1 MPIEEVVARI
11 DAVTPDEV
19 RRTGADLLAGE
30 PTLAA
35 IGPIGRLPPLPRIA
49 AQLHG

>member
-1 MPIEEVVARI
+1 VVALI
-11 DAVTPDEV
+11 DAVTVDEV
-19 RRTGADLLAGE
+19 RQAGAGLLAGG

-35 IGPIGRLPPLPRIA
+35 IGPIGRLAPLPRIA

>member
-1 MPIEEVVARI
+1 V
-11 DAVTPDEV
+11 DEV
-19 RRTGADLLAGE
+19 RQAGVGLLAGA

-35 IGPIGRLPPLPRIA
+35 IGPIGHLTPLSRIA